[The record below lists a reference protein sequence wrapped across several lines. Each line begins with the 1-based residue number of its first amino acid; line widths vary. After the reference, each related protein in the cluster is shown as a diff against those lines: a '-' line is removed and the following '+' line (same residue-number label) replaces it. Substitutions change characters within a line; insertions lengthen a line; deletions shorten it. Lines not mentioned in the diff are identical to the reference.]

1 MKITFERNRTS
12 TYVVM
17 YSLYLYFLGLSL
29 RNTSK
34 ALVIFRDE
42 NNKRSYVSVWNWIQR
57 FGSCQ
62 IYKRKRVSAFI
73 IDETIIQIGSQ
84 HFWLWFCIEPVHSS
98 VLGIYI
104 SEERNMI
111 IAEKFIRSLVSKYGK
126 HTVYTDGGT
135 WYDEAC
141 NIIGLKHYLHSSIEK
156 SLMERVNQFL
166 KDRIESFDDYYP
178 CRQKENECNLF
189 HVYNWIQFYVS
200 MYNDTIAN
208 NNNNYFQLEEV
219 NILS

>member
-1 MKITFERNRTS
+1 M
-12 TYVVM
+12 
-17 YSLYLYFLGLSL
+17 SL

-34 ALVIFRDE
+34 ALILFKD
-42 NNKRSYVSVWNWIQR
+42 KQRSYVSVCNWIQR

-62 IYKRKRVSAFI
+62 IYNKRKRVTAFI
-73 IDETIIQIGSQ
+73 IDETVIQIGSQ
-84 HFWLWFCIEPVHSS
+84 HFWLWLCIEPIHSS

-111 IAEKFIRSLVSKYGK
+111 VAEKFIRSLVENYGK

-141 NIIGLKHYLHSSIEK
+141 NVLRLKHYLHSSVEK
-156 SLMERVNQFL
+156 SLMERVNQYF

-178 CRQKENECNLF
+178 CMQKDGCNLF
-189 HVYNWIQFYVS
+189 HVHNWIQFFVT
-200 MYNDTIAN
+200 MYNDTTIN
-208 NNNNYFQLEEV
+208 NNDFGLKEV
-219 NILS
+219 RILP

>member
-1 MKITFERNRTS
+1 MNIRFERNRTS
-12 TYVVM
+12 TIVVM

-34 ALVIFRDE
+34 ALIIFKDD
-42 NNKRSYVSVWNWIQR
+42 KRSHVSIWKWIQR
-57 FGSCQ
+57 FGSLQ

-73 IDETIIQIGSQ
+73 IDETVIQIGNQ
-84 HFWLWFCIEPVHSS
+84 HFWLWFCIEPIHSS

-104 SEERNMI
+104 SKERNMLV
-111 IAEKFIRSLVSKYGK
+111 AEKFIRSLVEKYGR

-141 NIIGLKHYLHSSIEK
+141 NIIGLKHYLHSPFQK
-156 SLMERVNQFL
+156 SLMERVNQYF
-166 KDRIESFDDYYP
+166 KDRTESFDDYYP
-178 CRQKENECNLF
+178 CRQMECNLF
-189 HVYNWIQFYVS
+189 HVYNWIQFFVS

-208 NNNNYFQLEEV
+208 NTYNFQLKEV
-219 NILS
+219 NIILN